1 MKRGRETV
9 SEEMQS
15 LPVKKKDLV
24 YNAFGKQAFWLV
36 LPFIFPG
43 FYGDDN
49 ELAFRTWLGLAG
61 TCRRLRYWEMLR
73 RWIGYVCPK
82 DLGSRIGSHGFP
94 RRLLLAD
101 LRDHYGLAVMPMRM
115 SRHFNDCTFVC
126 FSAYLLDL
134 HNNRQF
140 EEKALTTKK
149 EDQTPKLTSNFSCT
163 VAEVPFFNCIT
174 VFARKEGAD
183 EKRVLVYLAPSF
195 AEMVLFCYACMA
207 DQTENNIDQWYC
219 CVPMWKRKPGDEIL
233 FSRAKR
239 ATFLKKSLLGKLRR
253 IGNTAP
259 LDFGFTHGSLSRTA
273 FSHFMES
280 CDTSGSKV
288 HTTPHDRLTS
298 FVKQWF
304 KQDVFART
312 ETEKGNHALHDDE
325 PFFY

>member
-1 MKRGRETV
+1 MKRGRDTV
-9 SEEMQS
+9 SEEMKS
-15 LPVKKKDLV
+15 LPVKKKDLI
-24 YNAFGKQAFWLV
+24 YNAYGKQAFWLV

-73 RWIGYVCPK
+73 RWIAYVCPTK
-82 DLGSRIGSHGFP
+82 ERDRIIPHGFP
-94 RRLLLAD
+94 LRLLLSE
-101 LRDHYGLAVMPMRM
+101 LKGYYEKAVMPLTT
-115 SRHFNDCTFVC
+115 SRHFENCSFVC
-126 FSAYLLDL
+126 FSAYLLDF

-140 EEKALTTKK
+140 EEKAPLTIQ
-149 EDQTPKLTSNFSCT
+149 DNQPPKLSSNFCCT
-163 VAEVPFFNCIT
+163 VADVPFFNCIT
-174 VFARKEGAD
+174 VFAGVDK
-183 EKRVLVYLAPSF
+183 KRVLVYLAPSF

-207 DQTENNIDQWYC
+207 DRTENNVDQWYC
-219 CVPMWKRKPGDEIL
+219 CVPMWKKKPGDDIL

-239 ATFLKKSLLGKLRR
+239 ETFLKKSLLGKLRR

-259 LDFGFTHGSLSRTA
+259 LDYGFTHGSLNRTA
-273 FSHFMES
+273 FSHFMGI

-288 HTTPHDRLTS
+288 HTTPHDRLIS

-312 ETEKGNHALHDDE
+312 EPEKGIYALHEDE